1 MKLSDLK
8 PAPGARQDR
17 KRVGRGPGSGI
28 GKTAG
33 RGHKGRKARSGGNTP
48 PGYEGGQMPL
58 QRRLP
63 KRGFKNPFS
72 VEYAVINVGDLVR
85 FESNQTV
92 DAAELV
98 RSGMVKGRWD
108 GIKLLGKGDIDRP
121 LTVRLHQFSQ
131 SARAKIEAAGGTI
144 EVVTK

>member
-17 KRVGRGPGSGI
+17 KRVGRGPGSGL

-33 RGHKGRKARSGGNTP
+33 RGHKGHKARSGGNTP

-63 KRGFKNPFS
+63 KRGFKNLFS

-85 FESNQTV
+85 FESNQVV

-98 RSGMVKGRWD
+98 RTGMVKGALGRDQVAGQRGYRSAPD
-108 GIKLLGKGDIDRP
+108 GSTASIQP
-121 LTVRLHQFSQ
+121 E
-131 SARAKIEAAGGTI
+131 RAGQD
-144 EVVTK
+144 